1 VGVTR
6 NHPDYFPLLVMNTIL
21 GGQFSSRINLNLR
34 EDKGYTYG
42 ARSAFEMGRQAGPF
56 VASGGVET
64 SVTRESVVEFMRE
77 LQDIRSGRPVTA
89 AEVKFAKTSLV
100 RREPLTMETNTQ
112 IVGRLQD
119 VVLYGLPA
127 DYYETFT
134 RRIEEVT
141 PDEVNRAAR
150 EHLQPERSVIVVVG
164 DRKVVEKGLR
174 ELPYPVE
181 LMTAEEVTR

>member
-1 VGVTR
+1 
-6 NHPDYFPLLVMNTIL
+6 
-21 GGQFSSRINLNLR
+21 
-34 EDKGYTYG
+34 
-42 ARSAFEMGRQAGPF
+42 
-56 VASGGVET
+56 
-64 SVTRESVVEFMRE
+64 
-77 LQDIRSGRPVTA
+77 
-89 AEVKFAKTSLV
+89 
-100 RREPLTMETNTQ
+100 METNTQ